1 MSSLLHNKAEW
12 KHNKQGKRGRPQQFS
27 DLAITSALIVKPAF
41 SIPLRSIQG
50 FLASACLSALHL
62 YKPHSEGC

>member
-27 DLAITSALIVKPAF
+27 DLAITSALIVKPVF
-41 SIPLRSIQG
+41 SIPLRSIQYLIIDG
-50 FLASACLSALHL
+50 IGLKVF
-62 YKPHSEGC
+62 SEGE